1 MNIAVVTGMLRM
13 TDGEVAAESPLSVWV
28 LPPGENIYFW
38 VPGEGVYCSKCGKQ
52 VDVLPHYLPD
62 QKPFWEEQPT
72 ISARWGEW
80 EHECN
85 TRHVSEKTDC

>member
-1 MNIAVVTGMLRM
+1 MNIAVVTGMLRVNKPPDDSM
-13 TDGEVAAESPLSVWV
+13 TDGEVVAESPLPVWV
-28 LPPGENIYFW
+28 LPPGENIYWW

-62 QKPFWEEQPT
+62 QKQFWEEQPT

-80 EHECN
+80 DHEC
-85 TRHVSEKTDC
+85 T